1 MSDCLLA
8 ADAHY
13 RRLAN
18 RYADAINRADFH
30 DLEKCWAPTGTWQVP
45 APFNIHQHGR
55 ANIRTHLAERRK
67 TVEIVVMTVCT
78 VVALEAT
85 QDRIVGRVTIEETG
99 RRDDERGIHVFGL
112 YDDELVNFDRQW
124 YFLTRTL
131 NLLAVDNSP
140 TVYTTMPQ
148 TL

>member
-1 MSDCLLA
+1 MSDSFLA

-18 RYADAINRADFH
+18 RYADAINRADFQ
-30 DLEKCWAPTGTWQVP
+30 DLATCWAPTGTWQVP

-55 ANIRTHLAERRK
+55 DNIRTHLAERRK
-67 TVEIVVMTVCT
+67 TVEIVVMTICT
-78 VVALEAT
+78 VVALEVT

-99 RRDDERGIHVFGL
+99 RRDAERGIHVFGL
-112 YDDELVNFDRQW
+112 YDDELVNIDSQW

-131 NLLAVDNSP
+131 NLLGVDNSP
-140 TVYTTMPQ
+140 TVYTKMPQ